1 MRDRWPLA
9 VGRWPNDLSA
19 DGERRTVIAL
29 RVTAAI
35 WGTAIAIALLPFFTR
50 PAPPGQLPGYA
61 TSINI
66 DAGAPMRFIAALVLL
81 PIMLPAARQPQIRTL
96 AGGRTWAGIG
106 AGTAVIGALWPSL
119 LEQNVGGTIVP

>member
-9 VGRWPNDLSA
+9 GGRSPSDLSA
-19 DGERRTVIAL
+19 DGDRRTVIAL

-81 PIMLPAARQPQIRTL
+81 PIILPAALQPLIRIL

-106 AGTAVIGALWPSL
+106 AGTAMIGALWQSL
-119 LEQNVGGTIVP
+119 VDQNI